1 MKFKKLLTVLLDVV
15 ELYIPLTAFCVL
27 FVTFIWSVIARYLL
41 NTPCS
46 WATDVELGCYIWV
59 VLFSASYVM
68 RLDKHV
74 RFSIVYD
81 MMGSKFQLFIRLIS
95 NLLII
100 IPFALLLG
108 PTYRYLAGL
117 RTISTALRLP
127 LKYYYAPILWFIASV
142 MIYAIRDFVG
152 DIRIL
157 CSRETEDRDPVS
169 PSGKEERT

>member
-1 MKFKKLLTVLLDVV
+1 MNPRKILIFILNIV
-15 ELYIPLTAFCVL
+15 ELYIPLAAFCIL
-27 FVTFIWSVIARYLL
+27 FITFIWSVIARYLL
-41 NTPCS
+41 HSPCS

-81 MMGSKFQLFIRLIS
+81 MMGDKMKLFIRLVS

-100 IPFALLLG
+100 IPFGLLFM
-108 PTYRYLAGL
+108 PTYRYIAGL

-142 MIYAIRDFVG
+142 MIYAIRDFVK
-152 DIRIL
+152 DIKMLYKHKESEISQGKR
-157 CSRETEDRDPVS
+157 
-169 PSGKEERT
+169 GKEETV